1 MLKGKHAKLA
11 VCAAVLAGLALLGW
25 QRWQYARQYVST
37 DNAEVEGIIIPI
49 RAKLSGVVVQVPVRE
64 NTLVGKGDL
73 LFQVRED
80 EYHQRVERA
89 EANYLGALVA
99 TGQGGMPG
107 LVDSQV
113 RGAVARSQAAKAM
126 IGQLVANVEQA
137 ASDYRRT
144 QRLAEQGVV
153 STQDLEAARARYS
166 ALNHQL
172 QGARDNSNAAREG
185 TLANQAALKVEEYRI
200 KAAESELALARINLQ
215 DTRQT
220 SPRAGFIVHKDVQP
234 GQFVVAGQKLLS
246 LVSTEH
252 VWVVANFKE
261 TQIGRVRVG
270 QPARISVDA
279 FPGQTF
285 EGVVHS
291 LVPATGAR
299 FSLLPQENATGNFT
313 KVVQRVQTRIE
324 FKGLPVAM
332 KDAIS
337 QGMSV
342 FVEVDTRDDKGQT
355 L

>member
-1 MLKGKHAKLA
+1 MVKGKYAKLA
-11 VCAAVLAGLALLGW
+11 VSALVIAGLAALGV

-37 DNAEVEGIIIPI
+37 DNAEVEGVIIPI
-49 RAKLSGVVVQVPVRE
+49 RARLSGVVVQVPVHE
-64 NTLVGKGDL
+64 NTRVKQGDL

-80 EYHQRVERA
+80 EYQQRVEQAR
-89 EANYLGALVA
+89 ANYLGALVT

-107 LVDSQV
+107 LMDSQV
-113 RGAVARSQAAKAM
+113 RSAAARSQAAQAT

-137 ASDYRRT
+137 RSDYQRT
-144 QRLAEQGVV
+144 QRLAGQGVV
-153 STQDLEAARARYS
+153 STQDLEAARARFN

-172 QGARDNSNAAREG
+172 QAARDNSTAAREG
-185 TLANQAALKVEEYRI
+185 TLANEAALKVEEYRI
-200 KAAESELALARINLQ
+200 KAAESALALARIELQ
-215 DTRQT
+215 DTRQA
-220 SPRAGFIVHKDVQP
+220 SPRGGVIVHKDVQP

-252 VWVVANFKE
+252 MWVVANFKE

-279 FPGQTF
+279 FPGQHF

-313 KVVQRVQTRIE
+313 KVVQRMQARIE
-324 FKGLPVAM
+324 FRELPTSMQQALG
-332 KDAIS
+332 

-342 FVEVDTRDDKGQT
+342 FVEVDTRDSGQP

>member
-1 MLKGKHAKLA
+1 MVKGKYAKLA
-11 VCAAVLAGLALLGW
+11 VSALVITGLAVLGL

-37 DNAEVEGIIIPI
+37 DNAEVEGVIIPI
-49 RAKLSGVVVQVPVRE
+49 RARLSGVVVQVPVHE
-64 NTLVGKGDL
+64 NTRVNKGDL
-73 LFQVRED
+73 LFQVRDD
-80 EYHQRVERA
+80 EYLQRVEQA
-89 EANYLGALVA
+89 QANYLGALVA

-113 RGAVARSQAAKAM
+113 RSAAARSQAAQAT

-137 ASDYRRT
+137 RSDYQRS

-153 STQDLEAARARYS
+153 STQDLEAARARFN

-172 QGARDNSNAAREG
+172 QAARDNSTAAREG
-185 TLANQAALKVEEYRI
+185 ALANKAALKVEEYRI
-200 KAAESELALARINLQ
+200 KAAESALALARIELQ
-215 DTRQT
+215 DTRQA
-220 SPRAGFIVHKDVQP
+220 SPRAGVIVHKDVQP

-252 VWVVANFKE
+252 IWVVANFKE
-261 TQIGRVRVG
+261 TQVARIRVG

-279 FPGQTF
+279 FPGQQF

-313 KVVQRVQTRIE
+313 KVVQRIQARIE
-324 FKGLPVAM
+324 FRQLPTAM
-332 KDAIS
+332 QQALS

-342 FVEVDTRDDKGQT
+342 FVEVDTRDSGQT

>member
-1 MLKGKHAKLA
+1 MVKGKYTKLA
-11 VCAAVLAGLALLGW
+11 VSVLVIAGLAVLGL
-25 QRWQYARQYVST
+25 QRWQYAKQYVST
-37 DNAEVEGIIIPI
+37 DNAEVEGVIIPI
-49 RAKLSGVVVQVPVRE
+49 RARLSGVVVQVPVHE
-64 NTLVGKGDL
+64 NTRVKQGDL

-80 EYHQRVERA
+80 EYQQRLEQAR
-89 EANYLGALVA
+89 ANYLGALVA

-107 LVDSQV
+107 LMDSQV
-113 RGAVARSQAAKAM
+113 RSAAARSQAAQATT
-126 IGQLVANVEQA
+126 GQLVANAEQA
-137 ASDYRRT
+137 RSDYRRT

-153 STQDLEAARARYS
+153 STQDLEAARARFD

-172 QGARDNSNAAREG
+172 QAARNNSTAAREG

-200 KAAESELALARINLQ
+200 KAAESALALARIELQ
-215 DTRQT
+215 DTRQA
-220 SPRAGFIVHKDVQP
+220 SPRAGVIVHKDVQP

-246 LVSTEH
+246 LVSTERM
-252 VWVVANFKE
+252 WVVANFKE

-279 FPGQTF
+279 FPGQQF

-313 KVVQRVQTRIE
+313 KVVQRIQARIE
-324 FKGLPVAM
+324 FRQLPTAM
-332 KDAIS
+332 QQALS

-342 FVEVDTRDDKGQT
+342 FVEVDTRDSGQV

>member
-1 MLKGKHAKLA
+1 MTKGKYAKLA
-11 VCAAVLAGLALLGW
+11 VSVLVIAGLAVLGL

-37 DNAEVEGIIIPI
+37 DNAEVEGVIIPI
-49 RAKLSGVVVQVPVRE
+49 RARLSGVVVQVPVHE
-64 NTLVGKGDL
+64 NTRVNKGDL

-80 EYHQRVERA
+80 EYQQRVEQAR
-89 EANYLGALVA
+89 ANYLGALVA

-107 LVDSQV
+107 LMDSQV
-113 RGAVARSQAAKAM
+113 RSAAARSQAAQAT

-137 ASDYRRT
+137 RSDYQRT
-144 QRLAEQGVV
+144 QRLADQGVV
-153 STQDLEAARARYS
+153 STQDLEAARARFN

-172 QGARDNSNAAREG
+172 QAARDNSTAAREG

-200 KAAESELALARINLQ
+200 KAAESALALARIELE
-215 DTRQT
+215 DTRQA
-220 SPRAGFIVHKDVQP
+220 SPQGGVIVHKDVQP

-246 LVSTEH
+246 LVSTERM
-252 VWVVANFKE
+252 WVVANFKE

-279 FPGQTF
+279 FPGQQF
-285 EGVVHS
+285 DGVVHS

-313 KVVQRVQTRIE
+313 KVVQRIQARIE
-324 FKGLPVAM
+324 FRQLPTAM
-332 KDAIS
+332 QQALS

-342 FVEVDTRDDKGQT
+342 FVEVDTRDSGQP

>member
-1 MLKGKHAKLA
+1 MVKGKYAKLA
-11 VCAAVLAGLALLGW
+11 VSALVITGLAVLGL

-37 DNAEVEGIIIPI
+37 DNAEVEGVIIPI
-49 RAKLSGVVVQVPVRE
+49 RARLSGVVVQVPVHE
-64 NTLVGKGDL
+64 NTRVNKGDL

-80 EYHQRVERA
+80 EYLQRVEQA
-89 EANYLGALVA
+89 QANYLGALVA

-107 LVDSQV
+107 LIDSQV
-113 RGAVARSQAAKAM
+113 RSAAARSQAAQAT

-137 ASDYRRT
+137 RSDYQRS

-153 STQDLEAARARYS
+153 STQDLEAARARFN

-172 QGARDNSNAAREG
+172 QAARDNSTAAREG
-185 TLANQAALKVEEYRI
+185 ALANKAALKVEEYRI
-200 KAAESELALARINLQ
+200 KAAESALALARIELQ
-215 DTRQT
+215 DTRQA
-220 SPRAGFIVHKDVQP
+220 SPRAGVIVHKDVQP

-252 VWVVANFKE
+252 MWVVANFKE
-261 TQIGRVRVG
+261 TQIARIRVG

-279 FPGQTF
+279 FPGQQL

-313 KVVQRVQTRIE
+313 KVVQRIQARIE
-324 FKGLPVAM
+324 FRQLPTAM
-332 KDAIS
+332 QQALS

-342 FVEVDTRDDKGQT
+342 FVEVDTRDSEQT

>member
-1 MLKGKHAKLA
+1 MVKGKYAKLA
-11 VCAAVLAGLALLGW
+11 VSALVIAGLAALGL

-37 DNAEVEGIIIPI
+37 DNAEVEGVIIPI
-49 RAKLSGVVVQVPVRE
+49 RARLSGVVVQVPVHE
-64 NTLVGKGDL
+64 NTRVNKGDL

-80 EYHQRVERA
+80 EYQQRLEQAR
-89 EANYLGALVA
+89 ANYLGALVA

-107 LVDSQV
+107 LMDSQV
-113 RGAVARSQAAKAM
+113 RSAAARSQAAQAT
-126 IGQLVANVEQA
+126 IGQLVANFEQA
-137 ASDYRRT
+137 RSDYQRA
-144 QRLAEQGVV
+144 QRLADQGVV
-153 STQDLEAARARYS
+153 STQDLEAARARFS

-172 QGARDNSNAAREG
+172 QAARENSTAAREG

-200 KAAESELALARINLQ
+200 KAAESALALARIELQ
-215 DTRQT
+215 DTRQA
-220 SPRAGFIVHKDVQP
+220 SPQGGVIVHKDVQP

-279 FPGQTF
+279 FPGQPL

-313 KVVQRVQTRIE
+313 KVVQRIQARIE
-324 FKGLPVAM
+324 FRQLPAAM
-332 KDAIS
+332 QQVLS

-342 FVEVDTRDDKGQT
+342 FVEVDTRDSGQP

>member
-1 MLKGKHAKLA
+1 MVKGKYAKLA
-11 VCAAVLAGLALLGW
+11 VSVLVIAGLAVLGL

-37 DNAEVEGIIIPI
+37 DNAEVEGVIIPI
-49 RAKLSGVVVQVPVRE
+49 RARLSGVVVQVPVHE
-64 NTLVGKGDL
+64 NSRVKKGDL

-80 EYHQRVERA
+80 EYQQRVEQAR
-89 EANYLGALVA
+89 ANYLGALVA

-107 LVDSQV
+107 LMDSQV
-113 RGAVARSQAAKAM
+113 RSAAARSQAAQAT

-137 ASDYRRT
+137 RSDYKRT

-153 STQDLEAARARYS
+153 STQDLETARARFN

-172 QGARDNSNAAREG
+172 QAARNNSTAAREG

-200 KAAESELALARINLQ
+200 KAAESALALARIELQ
-215 DTRQT
+215 DTRQG
-220 SPRAGFIVHKDVQP
+220 SPQGGVIVHKDVQP

-246 LVSTEH
+246 LVTTERM
-252 VWVVANFKE
+252 WVVANFKE

-279 FPGQTF
+279 FPGQQF
-285 EGVVHS
+285 DGVVHS

-313 KVVQRVQTRIE
+313 KVVQRIQARIE
-324 FKGLPVAM
+324 FRQLPTAM
-332 KDAIS
+332 QQALS

-342 FVEVDTRDDKGQT
+342 FVEVDTRDRGQP

>member
-1 MLKGKHAKLA
+1 MVKDKYTKLA
-11 VCAAVLAGLALLGW
+11 VSVLVIAGLAVLGL
-25 QRWQYARQYVST
+25 QRWQYAKQYVST
-37 DNAEVEGIIIPI
+37 DNAEVEGVIIPI
-49 RAKLSGVVVQVPVRE
+49 RARLSGVVVQVPVHE
-64 NTLVGKGDL
+64 NTRVNQGDL

-80 EYHQRVERA
+80 EYQQRLEQAR
-89 EANYLGALVA
+89 ANYLGALVA

-107 LVDSQV
+107 LMDSQV
-113 RGAVARSQAAKAM
+113 RSAAARSQAAQAT
-126 IGQLVANVEQA
+126 IGQLVANAEQA
-137 ASDYRRT
+137 RSDYRRT

-153 STQDLEAARARYS
+153 STQDLEAARARFD

-172 QGARDNSNAAREG
+172 QAARDNSTAAREG

-200 KAAESELALARINLQ
+200 KAAESALALARIELQ
-215 DTRQT
+215 DTRQA
-220 SPRAGFIVHKDVQP
+220 SPRAGVIVHKDVQP

-246 LVSTEH
+246 LVSTERM
-252 VWVVANFKE
+252 WVVANFKE

-279 FPGQTF
+279 FPGQQF

-313 KVVQRVQTRIE
+313 KVVQRIQARIE
-324 FKGLPVAM
+324 FRQLPTAM
-332 KDAIS
+332 QQALS

-342 FVEVDTRDDKGQT
+342 FVEVDTRDSGQA

>member
-1 MLKGKHAKLA
+1 MVKGKYAKWAVSALVITGLA
-11 VCAAVLAGLALLGW
+11 VLGL

-37 DNAEVEGIIIPI
+37 DNAEVEGVIIPI
-49 RAKLSGVVVQVPVRE
+49 RARLSGVVVQVPVHE
-64 NTLVGKGDL
+64 NTRVNKGDL
-73 LFQVRED
+73 LFQVRDD
-80 EYHQRVERA
+80 EYLQRVEQA
-89 EANYLGALVA
+89 QANYLGALVA

-107 LVDSQV
+107 LIDSQV
-113 RGAVARSQAAKAM
+113 RSAAARSQAAQAT

-137 ASDYRRT
+137 RSDYQRS

-153 STQDLEAARARYS
+153 STQDLEAARARFN

-172 QGARDNSNAAREG
+172 QAARDNSTAAREG
-185 TLANQAALKVEEYRI
+185 ALANKAALKVEEYRI
-200 KAAESELALARINLQ
+200 KAAESALALARIELQ
-215 DTRQT
+215 DTRQA
-220 SPRAGFIVHKDVQP
+220 SPRAGVIVHKDVQP

-252 VWVVANFKE
+252 MWVVANFKE
-261 TQIGRVRVG
+261 TQIARIRIG

-279 FPGQTF
+279 FPGQQF

-313 KVVQRVQTRIE
+313 KVVQRIQARIE
-324 FKGLPVAM
+324 FRQLPTAM
-332 KDAIS
+332 QQALS

-342 FVEVDTRDDKGQT
+342 FVEVDTRDSGQT

>member
-1 MLKGKHAKLA
+1 MVKGKYAKLA
-11 VCAAVLAGLALLGW
+11 VSALVITGLAVLGL

-37 DNAEVEGIIIPI
+37 DNAEVEGVIIPI
-49 RAKLSGVVVQVPVRE
+49 RARLSGVVVQVPVHE
-64 NTLVGKGDL
+64 NTRVNKGDL

-80 EYHQRVERA
+80 EYLQRVEQA
-89 EANYLGALVA
+89 QANYLGALVA

-107 LVDSQV
+107 LIDSQV
-113 RGAVARSQAAKAM
+113 RSAAARSQAAQAT

-137 ASDYRRT
+137 RSDYQRS

-153 STQDLEAARARYS
+153 STQDLEAARARFN

-172 QGARDNSNAAREG
+172 QAARDNSTAAREG
-185 TLANQAALKVEEYRI
+185 ALANKAALKVEEYRI
-200 KAAESELALARINLQ
+200 KAAESALALARIELQ
-215 DTRQT
+215 DTRQA
-220 SPRAGFIVHKDVQP
+220 SPRAGVIVHKDVQP

-252 VWVVANFKE
+252 MWVVANFKE
-261 TQIGRVRVG
+261 TQIARIRVG

-279 FPGQTF
+279 FPGQQL

-313 KVVQRVQTRIE
+313 KVVQRIQARIE
-324 FKGLPVAM
+324 FRQLPTAM
-332 KDAIS
+332 QQALS

-342 FVEVDTRDDKGQT
+342 FVEVDTRDSGQT

>member
-1 MLKGKHAKLA
+1 MVKGKYAKLA
-11 VCAAVLAGLALLGW
+11 VSVLVIAGLAALGL

-37 DNAEVEGIIIPI
+37 DNAEVEGVIIPI
-49 RAKLSGVVVQVPVRE
+49 RARLSGVVVDVPVHE
-64 NTLVGKGDL
+64 NTRVNKGDL
-73 LFQVRED
+73 LFQVRDD
-80 EYHQRVERA
+80 EYQQRVEQART
-89 EANYLGALVA
+89 NYLSALVA

-113 RGAVARSQAAKAM
+113 RSAAARSQAAQAT
-126 IGQLVANVEQA
+126 IGQLAANVEQA
-137 ASDYRRT
+137 RSDYQRT
-144 QRLAEQGVV
+144 RRLADQGVV
-153 STQDLEAARARYS
+153 STQDLEAARARFS
-166 ALNHQL
+166 ALSHQL
-172 QGARDNSNAAREG
+172 QAARDNSTAAREG

-200 KAAESELALARINLQ
+200 KAAESALALARIELQ
-215 DTRQT
+215 DTRQA
-220 SPRAGFIVHKDVQP
+220 SPQGGVIVHKDVQP

-252 VWVVANFKE
+252 MWVVANFKE

-279 FPGQTF
+279 FPGQQL

-299 FSLLPQENATGNFT
+299 FSLLPQENASGNFT
-313 KVVQRVQTRIE
+313 KVVQRIQARIE
-324 FKGLPVAM
+324 FRQLP
-332 KDAIS
+332 KDMQQALS

-342 FVEVDTRDDKGQT
+342 FVEVDTRDSGQP

>member
-1 MLKGKHAKLA
+1 MVKGKYTKLA
-11 VCAAVLAGLALLGW
+11 VSVLVIAGLAVLGL
-25 QRWQYARQYVST
+25 QRWQYAKQYVST
-37 DNAEVEGIIIPI
+37 DNAEVEGVIIPI
-49 RAKLSGVVVQVPVRE
+49 RARLSGVVVQVPVHE
-64 NTLVGKGDL
+64 NTRVKQGDL

-80 EYHQRVERA
+80 EYQQRLEQAR
-89 EANYLGALVA
+89 ANYLGALVA

-107 LVDSQV
+107 LMDSQV
-113 RGAVARSQAAKAM
+113 RSAAARSQAAQAT
-126 IGQLVANVEQA
+126 IGQLVANAEQA
-137 ASDYRRT
+137 RSDYRRT

-153 STQDLEAARARYS
+153 STQDLEAARARFD

-172 QGARDNSNAAREG
+172 QAARNNSTAAREG

-200 KAAESELALARINLQ
+200 KAAESALALARIELQ
-215 DTRQT
+215 DTRQA
-220 SPRAGFIVHKDVQP
+220 SPRAGVIVHKDVQP

-246 LVSTEH
+246 LVSTERM
-252 VWVVANFKE
+252 WVVANFKE

-279 FPGQTF
+279 FPGQQF

-313 KVVQRVQTRIE
+313 KVVQRIQARIE
-324 FKGLPVAM
+324 FRQLPTAM
-332 KDAIS
+332 QQALS

-342 FVEVDTRDDKGQT
+342 FVEVDTRDSGQV

>member
-1 MLKGKHAKLA
+1 MVKGKYAKLA
-11 VCAAVLAGLALLGW
+11 VSALVITGLAVLGL

-37 DNAEVEGIIIPI
+37 DNAEVEGVIIPI
-49 RAKLSGVVVQVPVRE
+49 RARLSGVVVQVPVHE
-64 NTLVGKGDL
+64 NTRVNKGDL

-80 EYHQRVERA
+80 EYLQRVEQA
-89 EANYLGALVA
+89 QANYLGALVA

-107 LVDSQV
+107 LIDSQV
-113 RGAVARSQAAKAM
+113 RSAAARSQAAQAT

-137 ASDYRRT
+137 RSDYQRS

-153 STQDLEAARARYS
+153 STQDLEAARARFN

-172 QGARDNSNAAREG
+172 QAARDNSTAAREG
-185 TLANQAALKVEEYRI
+185 ALANKAALKVEEYRI
-200 KAAESELALARINLQ
+200 KAAESALALARIELQ
-215 DTRQT
+215 DTRQA
-220 SPRAGFIVHKDVQP
+220 SPRAGVIVHKDVQP

-252 VWVVANFKE
+252 MWVVANFKE
-261 TQIGRVRVG
+261 TQIARIRVG

-279 FPGQTF
+279 FPGQQF

-313 KVVQRVQTRIE
+313 KVVQRIQARIE
-324 FKGLPVAM
+324 FRQLPTAM
-332 KDAIS
+332 QQALS

-342 FVEVDTRDDKGQT
+342 FVEVDTRDSGQT

>member
-1 MLKGKHAKLA
+1 MVKGKYTKLA
-11 VCAAVLAGLALLGW
+11 VSVLVIAGLAVLGL
-25 QRWQYARQYVST
+25 QRWQYAKQYVST
-37 DNAEVEGIIIPI
+37 DNAEVEGVIIPI
-49 RAKLSGVVVQVPVRE
+49 RARLSGVVVQVPVHE
-64 NTLVGKGDL
+64 NTRVNQGDL

-80 EYHQRVERA
+80 EYQQRLEQAR
-89 EANYLGALVA
+89 ANYLGALVA

-107 LVDSQV
+107 LMDSQV
-113 RGAVARSQAAKAM
+113 RSAAARSQAAQAT
-126 IGQLVANVEQA
+126 IGQLVANAEQA
-137 ASDYRRT
+137 RSDYRRT

-153 STQDLEAARARYS
+153 STQDLEAARARFD

-172 QGARDNSNAAREG
+172 QAARDNSTAAREG

-200 KAAESELALARINLQ
+200 KAAESALALARIELQ
-215 DTRQT
+215 DTRQA
-220 SPRAGFIVHKDVQP
+220 SPRAGVIVHKDVQP

-246 LVSTEH
+246 LVSTERM
-252 VWVVANFKE
+252 WVVANFKE

-279 FPGQTF
+279 FPGQQF

-313 KVVQRVQTRIE
+313 KVVQRIQARIE
-324 FKGLPVAM
+324 FRQLPTAM
-332 KDAIS
+332 QQALS

-342 FVEVDTRDDKGQT
+342 FVEVDTRDSGQA

>member
-1 MLKGKHAKLA
+1 MVKGKYAKLA
-11 VCAAVLAGLALLGW
+11 VSALVITGLAVLGL

-37 DNAEVEGIIIPI
+37 DNAEVEGVIIPI
-49 RAKLSGVVVQVPVRE
+49 RARLSGVVVQVPVHE
-64 NTLVGKGDL
+64 NTRVNKGDL

-80 EYHQRVERA
+80 EYLQRVEQA
-89 EANYLGALVA
+89 QANYLGALVA

-107 LVDSQV
+107 LIDSQV
-113 RGAVARSQAAKAM
+113 RSAAARSQAAQAT

-137 ASDYRRT
+137 RSDYQRS

-153 STQDLEAARARYS
+153 STQDLEAARARFN

-172 QGARDNSNAAREG
+172 QAARDNSTAAREG
-185 TLANQAALKVEEYRI
+185 ALANKAALKVEEYRI
-200 KAAESELALARINLQ
+200 KAAESALALARIELQ
-215 DTRQT
+215 DTRQA
-220 SPRAGFIVHKDVQP
+220 SPRAGVIVHKDVQP

-252 VWVVANFKE
+252 MWVVANFKE
-261 TQIGRVRVG
+261 TQIARIRVG

-279 FPGQTF
+279 FPGQQL

-313 KVVQRVQTRIE
+313 KVVQRIQARIE
-324 FKGLPVAM
+324 FRQLPTAM
-332 KDAIS
+332 QKALS

-342 FVEVDTRDDKGQT
+342 FVEVDTRDSGQT

>member
-1 MLKGKHAKLA
+1 MVKGKYAKLA
-11 VCAAVLAGLALLGW
+11 VSTLVIAGLAVLGL

-37 DNAEVEGIIIPI
+37 DNAEVEGVIIPI
-49 RAKLSGVVVQVPVRE
+49 RARLSGVVVQVPVHE
-64 NTLVGKGDL
+64 NTRVNKGDL

-80 EYHQRVERA
+80 EYQQRLEQAR
-89 EANYLGALVA
+89 ANYLGALVA

-107 LVDSQV
+107 LMDSQV
-113 RGAVARSQAAKAM
+113 RSAAARSQAAQAT

-137 ASDYRRT
+137 RSDYQRT
-144 QRLAEQGVV
+144 QRLANQGVV
-153 STQDLEAARARYS
+153 STQDLEAARARFN

-172 QGARDNSNAAREG
+172 QAARDNSTAAREG

-200 KAAESELALARINLQ
+200 KAAESALALARIELQ
-215 DTRQT
+215 DTRQA
-220 SPRAGFIVHKDVQP
+220 SPQGGVIVHKDVQP

-252 VWVVANFKE
+252 IWVVANFKE
-261 TQIGRVRVG
+261 TQISRVRVG

-279 FPGQTF
+279 FPGQQF

-313 KVVQRVQTRIE
+313 KVVQRIQARIE
-324 FKGLPVAM
+324 FRQLPTAM
-332 KDAIS
+332 QQALS

-342 FVEVDTRDDKGQT
+342 FVEVDTRDSGQP

>member
-1 MLKGKHAKLA
+1 MVKGKYAKLA
-11 VCAAVLAGLALLGW
+11 VSALVITGLAVLGL

-37 DNAEVEGIIIPI
+37 DNAEVEGVIIPI
-49 RAKLSGVVVQVPVRE
+49 RARLSGVVVQVPVHE
-64 NTLVGKGDL
+64 NTRVNKGDL

-80 EYHQRVERA
+80 EYLQRVEQA
-89 EANYLGALVA
+89 QANYLGALVA

-107 LVDSQV
+107 LIDSQV
-113 RGAVARSQAAKAM
+113 RSAAARSQAAQAT

-137 ASDYRRT
+137 RSDYQRS

-153 STQDLEAARARYS
+153 STQDLEAARARFN

-172 QGARDNSNAAREG
+172 QAARDNSTAAREG
-185 TLANQAALKVEEYRI
+185 ALANKAALKVEEYRI
-200 KAAESELALARINLQ
+200 KAAESALALARIELQ
-215 DTRQT
+215 DTRQA
-220 SPRAGFIVHKDVQP
+220 SPRAGVIVHKDVQP

-252 VWVVANFKE
+252 MWVVANFKE
-261 TQIGRVRVG
+261 TQIARIRVG

-279 FPGQTF
+279 FPGQQF

-313 KVVQRVQTRIE
+313 KVVQRIQARIE
-324 FKGLPVAM
+324 FRQLPTAM
-332 KDAIS
+332 QQALS

-342 FVEVDTRDDKGQT
+342 FVEVDTRDNGQT

>member
-1 MLKGKHAKLA
+1 MVKGKYAKLA
-11 VCAAVLAGLALLGW
+11 VSALVITGLAVLGL

-37 DNAEVEGIIIPI
+37 DNAEVEGVIIPI
-49 RAKLSGVVVQVPVRE
+49 RARLSGVVVQVPVHE
-64 NTLVGKGDL
+64 NTRVNKGDL

-80 EYHQRVERA
+80 EYLQRVEQA
-89 EANYLGALVA
+89 QANYLGALVA
-99 TGQGGMPG
+99 TGQSGMPG
-107 LVDSQV
+107 LIDSQV
-113 RGAVARSQAAKAM
+113 RSAAARSQAAQAT

-137 ASDYRRT
+137 RSDYQRS

-153 STQDLEAARARYS
+153 STQDLEAARARFN

-172 QGARDNSNAAREG
+172 QAARDNSTAAREG
-185 TLANQAALKVEEYRI
+185 ALANKAALKVEEYRI
-200 KAAESELALARINLQ
+200 KAAESALALARIELQ
-215 DTRQT
+215 DTRQA
-220 SPRAGFIVHKDVQP
+220 SPRAGVIVHKDVQP

-252 VWVVANFKE
+252 MWVVANFKE
-261 TQIGRVRVG
+261 TQIARIRVG

-279 FPGQTF
+279 FPGQQF

-313 KVVQRVQTRIE
+313 KVVQRIQARIE
-324 FKGLPVAM
+324 FRQLPTAM
-332 KDAIS
+332 QQALS

-342 FVEVDTRDDKGQT
+342 FVEVDTRDNGQT

>member
-1 MLKGKHAKLA
+1 MVKGKYTKLA
-11 VCAAVLAGLALLGW
+11 VSVLVIAGLAVLGL
-25 QRWQYARQYVST
+25 QRWQYAKQYVST
-37 DNAEVEGIIIPI
+37 DNAEVEGVIIPI
-49 RAKLSGVVVQVPVRE
+49 RARLSGVVVQVPVHE
-64 NTLVGKGDL
+64 NTRVKQGDL

-80 EYHQRVERA
+80 EYQQRLEQAR
-89 EANYLGALVA
+89 ANYLGALVA

-107 LVDSQV
+107 LMDSQV
-113 RGAVARSQAAKAM
+113 RSAAARSQAAQAT
-126 IGQLVANVEQA
+126 IGQLVANAEQA
-137 ASDYRRT
+137 RSDYRRT

-153 STQDLEAARARYS
+153 STQDLEAARARFD

-172 QGARDNSNAAREG
+172 QAARDNSTAAREG

-200 KAAESELALARINLQ
+200 KAAESALALARIELQ
-215 DTRQT
+215 DTRQA
-220 SPRAGFIVHKDVQP
+220 SPRAGVIVHKDVQP

-246 LVSTEH
+246 LVSTERM
-252 VWVVANFKE
+252 WVVANFKE

-279 FPGQTF
+279 FPGQQL

-313 KVVQRVQTRIE
+313 KVVQRIQARIE
-324 FKGLPVAM
+324 FRQLPTAM
-332 KDAIS
+332 QQALS

-342 FVEVDTRDDKGQT
+342 FVEVDTRDSGQA

>member
-1 MLKGKHAKLA
+1 MTKGKYAKLA
-11 VCAAVLAGLALLGW
+11 VSVLVIAGLAVLGL

-37 DNAEVEGIIIPI
+37 DNAEVEGVIIPI
-49 RAKLSGVVVQVPVRE
+49 RARLSGVVVQVPVHE
-64 NTLVGKGDL
+64 NTRVNQGDL

-80 EYHQRVERA
+80 EYQQRVEQAR
-89 EANYLGALVA
+89 ANYLGALVA

-107 LVDSQV
+107 LMDSQV
-113 RGAVARSQAAKAM
+113 RSAAARSQAAQAT

-137 ASDYRRT
+137 RSDYQRT
-144 QRLAEQGVV
+144 QRLARQGVV
-153 STQDLEAARARYS
+153 STQDLEAAQARFN

-172 QGARDNSNAAREG
+172 QAARDNSTAAREG

-200 KAAESELALARINLQ
+200 KAAESALALARIELQ
-215 DTRQT
+215 DTRQG
-220 SPRAGFIVHKDVQP
+220 SPKDGVIVHKDVQP

-246 LVSTEH
+246 LVSTERM
-252 VWVVANFKE
+252 WVVANFKE

-279 FPGQTF
+279 FPGQQF
-285 EGVVHS
+285 DGVVHS

-313 KVVQRVQTRIE
+313 KVVQRIQARIE
-324 FKGLPVAM
+324 FRELPTAM
-332 KDAIS
+332 QQALS

-342 FVEVDTRDDKGQT
+342 FVEVDTRDSGQT

>member
-1 MLKGKHAKLA
+1 MVKGKYTKLA
-11 VCAAVLAGLALLGW
+11 VSVLVIAGLAVLGL
-25 QRWQYARQYVST
+25 QRWQYAKQYVST
-37 DNAEVEGIIIPI
+37 DNAEVEGVIIPI
-49 RAKLSGVVVQVPVRE
+49 RARLSGVVVQVPVHE
-64 NTLVGKGDL
+64 NTRVKQGDL

-80 EYHQRVERA
+80 EYQQRLEQAR
-89 EANYLGALVA
+89 ANYLGALVA

-107 LVDSQV
+107 LMDSQV
-113 RGAVARSQAAKAM
+113 RSAAARSQAAQAT
-126 IGQLVANVEQA
+126 IGQLVANAEQA
-137 ASDYRRT
+137 RSDYRRT
-144 QRLAEQGVV
+144 QRLAEQGVI
-153 STQDLEAARARYS
+153 STQDLEAARARFD

-172 QGARDNSNAAREG
+172 QAARDNSTAAREG

-200 KAAESELALARINLQ
+200 KAAESALALARIELQ
-215 DTRQT
+215 DTRQA
-220 SPRAGFIVHKDVQP
+220 SPRAGVIVHKDVQP

-246 LVSTEH
+246 LVSTERM
-252 VWVVANFKE
+252 WVVANFKE

-279 FPGQTF
+279 FPGQQL

-313 KVVQRVQTRIE
+313 KVVQRIQARIE
-324 FKGLPVAM
+324 FRQLPTAM
-332 KDAIS
+332 QQARS

-342 FVEVDTRDDKGQT
+342 FVEVDTRDSGQA

>member
-1 MLKGKHAKLA
+1 MVKGKYAKWAVSALVITGLA
-11 VCAAVLAGLALLGW
+11 VLGL

-37 DNAEVEGIIIPI
+37 DNAEVEGVIIPI
-49 RAKLSGVVVQVPVRE
+49 RARLSGVVVQVPVHE
-64 NTLVGKGDL
+64 NTRVNKGDL
-73 LFQVRED
+73 LFQVRDD
-80 EYHQRVERA
+80 EYLQRVEQA
-89 EANYLGALVA
+89 QANYLGALVA

-107 LVDSQV
+107 LIDSQV
-113 RGAVARSQAAKAM
+113 RSAAARSQAAQAT

-137 ASDYRRT
+137 RSDYQRS

-153 STQDLEAARARYS
+153 STQDLEAARARFN

-172 QGARDNSNAAREG
+172 QAARDNSTAAREG
-185 TLANQAALKVEEYRI
+185 ALANKAALKVEEYRI
-200 KAAESELALARINLQ
+200 KAAESALALARIELQ
-215 DTRQT
+215 DTRQA
-220 SPRAGFIVHKDVQP
+220 SPRAGVIVHKDVQP

-252 VWVVANFKE
+252 MWVVANFKE
-261 TQIGRVRVG
+261 TQIARIRVG

-279 FPGQTF
+279 FPGQQF

-313 KVVQRVQTRIE
+313 KVVQRIQARIE
-324 FKGLPVAM
+324 FRQLPTAM
-332 KDAIS
+332 QQALS

-342 FVEVDTRDDKGQT
+342 FVEVDTRDSGQT

>member
-1 MLKGKHAKLA
+1 MVKGKYTKLA
-11 VCAAVLAGLALLGW
+11 VSVLVIAGLAVLGL
-25 QRWQYARQYVST
+25 QRWQYAKQYVST
-37 DNAEVEGIIIPI
+37 DNAEVEGVIIPI
-49 RAKLSGVVVQVPVRE
+49 RARLSGVVVQVPVHE
-64 NTLVGKGDL
+64 NTRVNQGDL

-80 EYHQRVERA
+80 EYQQRLEQAR
-89 EANYLGALVA
+89 ANYLGALVA

-107 LVDSQV
+107 LMDSQV
-113 RGAVARSQAAKAM
+113 RSAAARSQAAQAT
-126 IGQLVANVEQA
+126 IGQLVANAEQA
-137 ASDYRRT
+137 RSDYRRT

-153 STQDLEAARARYS
+153 STQDLEAARARFD

-172 QGARDNSNAAREG
+172 QAARDNSTAAREG

-200 KAAESELALARINLQ
+200 KAAESALALARIELQ
-215 DTRQT
+215 DTRQA
-220 SPRAGFIVHKDVQP
+220 SPRAGVIVHKDVQP

-246 LVSTEH
+246 LVSTERM
-252 VWVVANFKE
+252 WVVANFKE

-279 FPGQTF
+279 FPGQQF

-313 KVVQRVQTRIE
+313 KVVQRIQARIE
-324 FKGLPVAM
+324 FRQLPTTMQQAL
-332 KDAIS
+332 S

-342 FVEVDTRDDKGQT
+342 FVEVDTRDSGQA

>member
-1 MLKGKHAKLA
+1 MVKGKYTKLA
-11 VCAAVLAGLALLGW
+11 VSVLVIAGLAVLGL
-25 QRWQYARQYVST
+25 QRWQYAKQYVST
-37 DNAEVEGIIIPI
+37 DNAEVEGVIIPI
-49 RAKLSGVVVQVPVRE
+49 RARLSGVVVQVPVHE
-64 NTLVGKGDL
+64 NTRVKQGDL

-80 EYHQRVERA
+80 EYQQRLEQAR
-89 EANYLGALVA
+89 ANYLGALVA

-107 LVDSQV
+107 LMDSQV
-113 RGAVARSQAAKAM
+113 RSAAARSQAAQAT
-126 IGQLVANVEQA
+126 IGQLVANAEQA
-137 ASDYRRT
+137 RSDYRRT
-144 QRLAEQGVV
+144 QRLAEQGVI
-153 STQDLEAARARYS
+153 STQALEAARARFD

-172 QGARDNSNAAREG
+172 QAARDNSTAAREG

-200 KAAESELALARINLQ
+200 KAAESALALARIELQ
-215 DTRQT
+215 DTRQA
-220 SPRAGFIVHKDVQP
+220 SPRAGVIVHKDVQP

-246 LVSTEH
+246 LVSTERM
-252 VWVVANFKE
+252 WVVANFKE

-279 FPGQTF
+279 FPGQQL

-313 KVVQRVQTRIE
+313 KVVQRIQARIE
-324 FKGLPVAM
+324 FRQLPTAM
-332 KDAIS
+332 QQALS

-342 FVEVDTRDDKGQT
+342 FVEVDTRDSGQA

>member
-1 MLKGKHAKLA
+1 MVKGKYTKLA
-11 VCAAVLAGLALLGW
+11 VSVLVIAGLAVLGL
-25 QRWQYARQYVST
+25 QRWQYAKQYVST
-37 DNAEVEGIIIPI
+37 DNAEVEGVIIPI
-49 RAKLSGVVVQVPVRE
+49 RARLSGVVVQVPVHE
-64 NTLVGKGDL
+64 NTRVKQGDL

-80 EYHQRVERA
+80 EYQQRLEQAR
-89 EANYLGALVA
+89 ANYLGALVA

-107 LVDSQV
+107 LMDSQV
-113 RGAVARSQAAKAM
+113 RSAAARSQAAQAT
-126 IGQLVANVEQA
+126 IGQLVANAEQA
-137 ASDYRRT
+137 RSDYRRT
-144 QRLAEQGVV
+144 QRLAEQGVI
-153 STQDLEAARARYS
+153 STQDLEAARARFD

-172 QGARDNSNAAREG
+172 QAARDNSTAAREG

-200 KAAESELALARINLQ
+200 KAAESALALARIELQ
-215 DTRQT
+215 DTRQA
-220 SPRAGFIVHKDVQP
+220 SPRAGVIVHKDVQP

-246 LVSTEH
+246 LVSTERM
-252 VWVVANFKE
+252 WVVANFKE

-279 FPGQTF
+279 FPGQQL

-313 KVVQRVQTRIE
+313 KVVQRIQARIE
-324 FKGLPVAM
+324 FRQLPTAM
-332 KDAIS
+332 QQALS

-342 FVEVDTRDDKGQT
+342 FVEVDTRDSGQA

>member
-1 MLKGKHAKLA
+1 MVKGKYTKLA
-11 VCAAVLAGLALLGW
+11 VSVLVIAGLAVLGL
-25 QRWQYARQYVST
+25 QRWQYAKQYVST
-37 DNAEVEGIIIPI
+37 DNAEVEGVIIPI
-49 RAKLSGVVVQVPVRE
+49 RARLSGVVVQVPVHE
-64 NTLVGKGDL
+64 NTRVNQGDL

-80 EYHQRVERA
+80 EYQQRLEQAR
-89 EANYLGALVA
+89 ANYLGALVA

-107 LVDSQV
+107 LMDSQV
-113 RGAVARSQAAKAM
+113 RSAAARSQAAQAT
-126 IGQLVANVEQA
+126 IGQLVANAEQA
-137 ASDYRRT
+137 RSDYRRT

-153 STQDLEAARARYS
+153 STQDLEAARARFD

-172 QGARDNSNAAREG
+172 QAARDNSTAAREG

-200 KAAESELALARINLQ
+200 KAAESALVLARIELQ
-215 DTRQT
+215 DTRQA
-220 SPRAGFIVHKDVQP
+220 SPRAGVIVHKDVQP

-246 LVSTEH
+246 LVSTERM
-252 VWVVANFKE
+252 WVVANFKE

-279 FPGQTF
+279 FPGQQF

-313 KVVQRVQTRIE
+313 KVVQRIQARIE
-324 FKGLPVAM
+324 FRQLPTAM
-332 KDAIS
+332 QQALS

-342 FVEVDTRDDKGQT
+342 FVEVDTRDSGQA

>member
-1 MLKGKHAKLA
+1 MVKGKYTKLA
-11 VCAAVLAGLALLGW
+11 VSVLVIAGLAVLGL
-25 QRWQYARQYVST
+25 QRWQYAKQYVST
-37 DNAEVEGIIIPI
+37 DNAEVEGVIIPI
-49 RAKLSGVVVQVPVRE
+49 RARLSGVVVQVPVHE
-64 NTLVGKGDL
+64 NTRVKQGDL

-80 EYHQRVERA
+80 EYQQRLEQAR
-89 EANYLGALVA
+89 ANYLGALVA

-107 LVDSQV
+107 LMDSQV
-113 RGAVARSQAAKAM
+113 RSAAARSQAAQAT
-126 IGQLVANVEQA
+126 IGQLVANAEQA
-137 ASDYRRT
+137 RSDYRRT

-153 STQDLEAARARYS
+153 STQDLEAARARFD

-172 QGARDNSNAAREG
+172 QAARDNSTAAREG

-200 KAAESELALARINLQ
+200 KAAESALALARIELQ
-215 DTRQT
+215 DTRQA
-220 SPRAGFIVHKDVQP
+220 SPRAGVIVHKDVQP

-246 LVSTEH
+246 LVSTERM
-252 VWVVANFKE
+252 WVVANFKE

-279 FPGQTF
+279 FPGQQF

-313 KVVQRVQTRIE
+313 KVVQRIQARIE
-324 FKGLPVAM
+324 FRQLPTAM
-332 KDAIS
+332 QQALS

-342 FVEVDTRDDKGQT
+342 FVEVDTRDSGQA